1 MILSNKAGCEK
12 EKIAMKILVIEDEVK
27 VAQLIMKGL
36 QQSGFE
42 VELAFDGEQGYEKI
56 LEGQFDLILLD
67 LMLPKISGWDL
78 IPRIRECKPTIPI
91 IALTAKATV
100 EDRVHGLNLG
110 CDDYL
115 IKPFS
120 FAELLA
126 RIQVQMRRGDSAAIL
141 ELRAAD
147 LVLNPVRRKVTRG
160 GKNIELSNKEFLL
173 LDYLMRNKG
182 QIVTRHMIVEN
193 VWDASFDNVTNVV
206 DVYINYLRNKI
217 DRDFEPRLIHTIRGI
232 GYSLRG

>member
-1 MILSNKAGCEK
+1 VA
-12 EKIAMKILVIEDEVK
+12 KILVIEDESK
-27 VAQLIMKGL
+27 VAHFIMKGL

-42 VELAFDGEQGYEKI
+42 IDAAYDGE
-56 LEGQFDLILLD
+56 EGLKKARESQCDLILLD
-67 LMLPKISGWDL
+67 LMLPKLSGWDL
-78 IPRIRECKPTIPI
+78 IPRIREFSPTTPI
-91 IALTAKATV
+91 IALTAKAAV

-115 IKPFS
+115 TKPFS

-126 RIQVQMRRGDSAAIL
+126 RIQVQLRRGESTLNL

-147 LVLNPVRRKVTRG
+147 LVLNPLKRKVTRG
-160 GKNIELSNKEFLL
+160 GKTIELSNKEYLL

-193 VWDASFDNVTNVV
+193 VWDSSFDNVTNVV

-217 DRDFEPRLIHTIRGI
+217 DRDFEPRLIQTIRGV
-232 GYSLRG
+232 GYSIRG

>member
-1 MILSNKAGCEK
+1 MLSNNPARGE
-12 EKIAMKILVIEDEVK
+12 ESAMKILVIEDEAK
-27 VAQLIMKGL
+27 LAQFIMKGL
-36 QQSGFE
+36 QQSGFDSDW
-42 VELAFDGEQGYEKI
+42 ACDGEQGYEKI
-56 LEGQFDLILLD
+56 REAQFDLILLD

-78 IPRIRECKPTIPI
+78 IPHIRECKPTIPI
-91 IALTAKATV
+91 IALTAKTSV

-115 IKPFS
+115 TKPFS

-126 RIQVQMRRGDSAAIL
+126 RIQVQLRRGDSAANL
-141 ELRAAD
+141 EVRAAD
-147 LVLNPVRRKVTRG
+147 LVLNPIRRKVTRG
-160 GKNIELSNKEFLL
+160 GKTIELSNKEFLL

-182 QIVTRHMIVEN
+182 QVVTRDMIVEN
-193 VWDASFDNVTNVV
+193 VWDASFNNVTNVV

-217 DRDFEPRLIHTIRGI
+217 DRDFEPRLIYTIRGI

>member
-1 MILSNKAGCEK
+1 
-12 EKIAMKILVIEDEVK
+12 MKILVIEDESK
-27 VAQLIMKGL
+27 VAHFIMKGL

-42 VELAFDGEQGYEKI
+42 IEAAYDGE
-56 LEGQFDLILLD
+56 EGLKKAQEIQCDLILLD
-67 LMLPKISGWDL
+67 LMLPKLSGWEL
-78 IPRIRECKPTIPI
+78 VPKIREFSPTVPI
-91 IALTAKATV
+91 IALTAKAAV

-115 IKPFS
+115 TKPFS

-126 RIQVQMRRGDSAAIL
+126 RIQVQLRRGDSVANL

-147 LVLNPVRRKVTRG
+147 LILNPLKRKVTRG
-160 GKNIELSNKEFLL
+160 GKNIELSNKEYLL

-193 VWDASFDNVTNVV
+193 VWDSSFDNVTNVV

-217 DRDFEPRLIHTIRGI
+217 DRDFEPRLIQTIRGV
-232 GYSLRG
+232 GYSIRG